1 MYFFVVKGMSSLFF
15 ALVYERDADSISI
28 PNPHNPLR
36 PSISNKENC
45 GSTAEVTTD
54 VTRPGPRGVKDDFS
68 ALQKDNHHQ
77 HHLSRMEADIQR
89 MRRTI
94 RLLISIGCIF
104 CFSWLPLNI
113 LNIVSPP
120 HLAKTVTHF
129 AQILAYFFLPK
140 WLVLRG
146 TYF

>member
-1 MYFFVVKGMSSLFF
+1 MLIQYFLPTLTISVVYYQICGRLTSRLDQKRSQLANKRSSF
-15 ALVYERDADSISI
+15 
-28 PNPHNPLR
+28 HR

-54 VTRPGPRGVKDDFS
+54 VTRPEPRGVKDDFS

-77 HHLSRMEADIQR
+77 HHHLSRMEADIQR

-104 CFSWLPLNI
+104 CFSW
-113 LNIVSPP
+113 
-120 HLAKTVTHF
+120 
-129 AQILAYFFLPK
+129 
-140 WLVLRG
+140 
-146 TYF
+146 